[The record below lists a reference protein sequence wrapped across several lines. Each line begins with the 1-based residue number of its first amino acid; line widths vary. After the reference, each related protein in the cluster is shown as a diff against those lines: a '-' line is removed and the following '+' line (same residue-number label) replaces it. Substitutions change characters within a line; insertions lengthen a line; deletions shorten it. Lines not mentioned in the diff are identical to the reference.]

1 MIHRRVARMVVAL
14 LLIALM
20 VAPPGASGQGAG
32 PALADPL
39 PDGVS
44 FQILALADAPASP
57 THTDGMRLHRIVVGC
72 GQATGEIPGSEQLT
86 WVEYG
91 QVDVYDWASG
101 TRIATLSAGQAF
113 GPTEGS
119 FYLASPVGHSAG
131 IWHFSASGGGTI
143 GAMLPPI
150 SFETT
155 DCGSGVTQ
163 PMETQPA
170 TVTTVFE
177 GSAAA
182 PAGGSTLYAGVVLMS
197 PGSSIGQPYASGEG
211 LTRYVS
217 NGIGVVLP
225 VMGGFGDGSVGMAG
239 IGVPEIAPGQAA
251 ALLAGDPVTLQNFG
265 GAPTLALIFGAV
277 PPGSPIASVQ

>member
-1 MIHRRVARMVVAL
+1 ML
-14 LLIALM
+14 
-20 VAPPGASGQGAG
+20 
-32 PALADPL
+32 
-39 PDGVS
+39 
-44 FQILALADAPASP
+44 
-57 THTDGMRLHRIVVGC
+57 LHRIFVGC
-72 GQATGEIPGSEQLT
+72 GQATGEIPGPEQLT

-91 QVDVYDWASG
+91 QVAVYDWASG
-101 TRIATLSAGQAF
+101 TLVTTLSAGQAF
-113 GPTEGS
+113 GPAEGS
-119 FYLASPVGHSAG
+119 FYLASPTGRSAG
-131 IWHFSASGGGTI
+131 VWHFSLSGAGTI
-143 GAMLPPI
+143 GSALTPI

-182 PAGGSTLYAGVVLMS
+182 PAGGSTLYAGVVLMN
-197 PGSSIGQPYASGEG
+197 PGASLGRPYASGG
-211 LTRYVS
+211 DLTRYVS

-251 ALLAGDPVTLQNFG
+251 ALLAGDPVTLENFSA
-265 GAPTLALIFGAV
+265 APTLALIFGAV
-277 PPGSPIASVQ
+277 PPGATIASVQ

>member
-1 MIHRRVARMVVAL
+1 MIHRRVVRMVAAL
-14 LLIALM
+14 FLIALIA
-20 VAPPGASGQGAG
+20 APPGASGQGAG
-32 PALADPL
+32 PALADPM

-44 FQILALADAPASP
+44 FQVLATADAPASP
-57 THTDGMRLHRIVVGC
+57 AHTDGMRLHRIFVGC
-72 GQATGEIPGSEQLT
+72 GQATGEMQGPEQLT

-91 QVDVYDWASG
+91 QVNVHDWASG
-101 TRIATLSAGQAF
+101 SLIATLSAGQAF
-113 GPTEGS
+113 GPADGS
-119 FYLASPVGHSAG
+119 FYLASPAGRSAD
-131 IWHFSASGGGTI
+131 IWHFSASGAGSIGTS
-143 GAMLPPI
+143 LPPI

-177 GSAAA
+177 GSATA
-182 PAGGSTLYAGVVLMS
+182 PAGGSTLYAGVVLMN
-197 PGSSIGQPYASGEG
+197 PGASLGQPYASGEG

-217 NGIGVVLP
+217 NGIGIVLP

-251 ALLAGDPVTLQNFG
+251 ALLAGDPVTLENFG
-265 GAPTLALIFGAV
+265 VAPTLALIFGAL
-277 PPGSPIASVQ
+277 PPGATIASVG